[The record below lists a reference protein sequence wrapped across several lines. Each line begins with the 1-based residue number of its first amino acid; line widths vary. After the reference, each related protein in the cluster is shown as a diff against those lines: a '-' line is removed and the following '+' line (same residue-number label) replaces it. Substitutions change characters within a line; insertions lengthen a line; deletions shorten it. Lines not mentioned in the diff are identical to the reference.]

1 MNGIPVV
8 TIKRGRGAYFTFIL
22 NPLGVIL
29 CVAGGSA
36 GYILTGVLFR

>member
-1 MNGIPVV
+1 MKEIPVV
-8 TIKRGRGAYFTFIL
+8 TIRRGQGSYFSFNL

-36 GYILTGVLFR
+36 GYILTGVLIR